1 MRSYPSPIDMKTL
14 NRLAFVTLVGAVL
27 AGCAGR
33 SVQHVST
40 VPDVQKVG
48 NLEGSYSMK
57 FTAAGETR
65 YATASVKKVAERQYQ
80 IARVTVYGPAV
91 YTFTVSEDGAVFSEQ
106 LGEGSVIYRSDLK
119 LTTIRFEKTDF
130 LCELSR

>member
-1 MRSYPSPIDMKTL
+1 MRPLRHLFFLT
-14 NRLAFVTLVGAVL
+14 AVCTVL

-33 SVQHVST
+33 SVQQVSLL
-40 VPDVQKVG
+40 PDFQKIG

-57 FTAAGETR
+57 FTSAGETR
-65 YATASVKKVAERQYQ
+65 YATASVKKIAERQYQ

-91 YTFTVSEDGAVFSEQ
+91 YTFTVAEDGTVKSDE
-106 LGEGSVIYRSDLK
+106 LGEGNITYRSDLK

>member
-1 MRSYPSPIDMKTL
+1 MNTL
-14 NRLAFVTLVGAVL
+14 RYLAFLTVLCAAL

-33 SVQHVST
+33 SVRQVSS
-40 VPDVQKVG
+40 VPDVQKIG

-57 FTAAGETR
+57 FISEGETR

-91 YTFTVSEDGAVFSEQ
+91 YTFTVTDDGTVSSEELGAGTVS
-106 LGEGSVIYRSDLK
+106 YRSDLK
-119 LTTIRFEKTDF
+119 LTTIRFEKTNF

>member
-1 MRSYPSPIDMKTL
+1 MKPL
-14 NRLAFVTLVGAVL
+14 RLAFLALASSAVL

-33 SVQHVST
+33 SVQQVSLL
-40 VPDVQKVG
+40 PDVQKVG

-57 FTAAGETR
+57 FTSDGETR

-80 IARVTVYGPAV
+80 ISRVTVYGPTV
-91 YTFTVSEDGAVFSEQ
+91 YSFTVAEDGAVSSEE
-106 LGEGSVIYRSDLK
+106 LGTGTITYRSDLK
-119 LTTIRFEKTDF
+119 LTTIRFEKTNF

>member
-1 MRSYPSPIDMKTL
+1 MKPL
-14 NRLAFVTLVGAVL
+14 RLAFLALASSAVL

-33 SVQHVST
+33 SVQQVSLL
-40 VPDVQKVG
+40 PDVQKVG

-57 FTAAGETR
+57 FTSDGETR

-80 IARVTVYGPAV
+80 ISRVTVYGPTV
-91 YTFTVSEDGAVFSEQ
+91 YSFTVAEDGTVSSEE
-106 LGEGSVIYRSDLK
+106 LGTGTVSYRSDLK
-119 LTTIRFEKTDF
+119 LTTIRFEKTNF

>member
-1 MRSYPSPIDMKTL
+1 MKPI
-14 NRLAFVTLVGAVL
+14 RLALQALVTAVLL

-33 SVQHVST
+33 SVQQVSIL
-40 VPDVQKVG
+40 PDVQKIG

-57 FTAAGETR
+57 FTSDGETR

-80 IARVTVYGPAV
+80 ISRVTVYGPTV
-91 YTFTVSEDGAVFSEQ
+91 YSFTVAEDGTVSSEE
-106 LGEGSVIYRSDLK
+106 LGTGTVSYRSDLK
-119 LTTIRFEKTDF
+119 LTTIRFEKTNF

>member
-1 MRSYPSPIDMKTL
+1 MKSI
-14 NRLAFVTLVGAVL
+14 RLAILALSATAVL

-33 SVQHVST
+33 SVQQVS
-40 VPDVQKVG
+40 VLPDVQKIG

-57 FTAAGETR
+57 FTSDGETR

-80 IARVTVYGPAV
+80 IARVTVYGPTV
-91 YTFTVSEDGAVFSEQ
+91 YSFTVAEDGTVSSDE
-106 LGEGSVIYRSDLK
+106 LGTGTVSYRSDLK
-119 LTTIRFEKTDF
+119 LTTIRFEKTNF

>member
-1 MRSYPSPIDMKTL
+1 MRTIRQLVLFVVLGM
-14 NRLAFVTLVGAVL
+14 AFS
-27 AGCAGR
+27 GCVGR
-33 SVQHVST
+33 SVQQVS
-40 VPDVQKVG
+40 VIPDIQKIG

-57 FTAAGETR
+57 FISEGETR

-91 YTFTVSEDGAVFSEQ
+91 YTFTVTDDGTVSSEELGAGTVS
-106 LGEGSVIYRSDLK
+106 YRSDLK
-119 LTTIRFEKTDF
+119 LTTIRFEKTNF